1 MKYKMIALDLD
12 GTLTNSKKE
21 VSAHT
26 RDVLIDIQKKGAV
39 VALATGRPIN
49 GAVAISQELELD
61 IYGGFILSFN
71 GGVIQNCKT
80 KEIVFQQKIPA
91 AYIPRL
97 GEASRRFQVPIVT
110 YQGDEILTED
120 TTDKYVRIEAGI
132 NKMKVRELNNFAE
145 EVNFPVTK
153 CLMVGDGWYLEQIL
167 SKMRREFGH
176 ILNIFRSEPYF
187 MEITPPGVDK
197 AFGLEQLLRYTGIS
211 REELICCGD
220 GYNDISMLQFA
231 GLGVAMENAR
241 DEVKAVADII
251 TETNDNDG
259 VACIVENYMKNR

>member
-21 VSAHT
+21 VSSHT

-39 VALATGRPIN
+39 VVLATGRPIN

-61 IYGGFILSFN
+61 VYGGYILSFN
-71 GGVIQNCKT
+71 GGIIQNCRT
-80 KEIVFQQKIPA
+80 KEIIFQQKIPA
-91 AYIPRL
+91 EYIPRL
-97 GEASRRFQVPIVT
+97 GAASRRFQVPIVT
-110 YQGDEILTED
+110 YQGDYILTED
-120 TTDKYVRIEAGI
+120 TTDKYVRLEAGI
-132 NKMKVRELNNFAE
+132 NKMEIRELNNFSE
-145 EVNFPVTK
+145 EVHFPVTK

-167 SKMRREFGH
+167 PEMRKEFGK

-197 AFGLEQLLRYTGIS
+197 AFGLAQLLEHTGIQ

-220 GYNDISMLQFA
+220 GFNDISMIQFA
-231 GLGVAMENAR
+231 GLGVAMENAQN
-241 DEVKAVADII
+241 DVKAVADIL
-251 TETNDNDG
+251 TDTNDDNG
-259 VACIVENYMKNR
+259 VAHVVEKYMKNR